1 MAAFIQRSIAIPE
14 PTNEPDALWRTTQA
28 LKEAVEMLQG
38 DRGSRA
44 AALVSNVDVS
54 INDLQV
60 QIDALTLSAGGV
72 NSFNTRTGA
81 VVPLQSDYDSFFLT
95 QAEGDALY
103 EDDLGNPGSD
113 GDHLV
118 STTGGVRTWETP
130 AVAAT
135 HTGEVTGD
143 TNLTVD
149 VTAITNRT
157 DVVADAA
164 DDVAIHDDTDGS
176 FKKVN
181 LSSITD
187 GGNF

>member
-1 MAAFIQRSIAIPE
+1 MAFVQKPIAIPE

-38 DRGSRA
+38 QRGRRE
-44 AALVSNVDVS
+44 AALKADLEAAIANFETGTSTGTAGVD
-54 INDLQV
+54 
-60 QIDALTLSAGGV
+60 
-72 NSFNTRTGA
+72 SFNTRTGA
-81 VVPLQSDYDSFFLT
+81 VTPQQSDYDSFFLT
-95 QAEGDALY
+95 QAEADALY
-103 EDDLGNPGSD
+103 EAVLGNPAAD
-113 GDHLV
+113 GYHLV
-118 STTGGVRTWETP
+118 STAAGVRSWEVVTGGAP
-130 AVAAT
+130 T

-164 DDVAIHDDTDGS
+164 DDVAIHDDTDGTH
-176 FKKVN
+176 KKVN

-187 GGNF
+187 AGYF